1 MAEIATSA
9 PWQCVFCTFTN
20 KFTPQTCASC
30 GTARNGTGCTVRTPT
45 VAAAVEMA
53 KQSAL
58 AKVLPPRTRRMY
70 ACVNCPACYSMNA
83 ENTPPAACFRCH
95 GKLVPVA
102 PDAQQ
107 QQQQQQQQQHP
118 NLS

>member
-9 PWQCVFCTFTN
+9 PWQCVFCTYTN

-45 VAAAVEMA
+45 VASQVEMQ

-58 AKVLPPRTRRMY
+58 AEVLPLRARRMF
-70 ACVNCPACYSMNA
+70 ACLCCPARYSTNA
-83 ENTPPAACFRCH
+83 RNIPPAACLRCG
-95 GKLVPVA
+95 GKLVRRA

-107 QQQQQQQQQHP
+107 Q
-118 NLS
+118 